1 MGIVDLS
8 PPALQAAVTRYQ
20 ELFARG
26 DVEAILKDFTD
37 DVQVRYGSFAPFTGK
52 AKLRELLQKRFATM
66 ENYELT
72 KRVEFIDPPR
82 YAASWTGS
90 WTDKA
95 TGSKM
100 EIFGL
105 EVLTVR
111 EGKFT
116 EWQASVSTWRSGEA
130 LQV

>member
-1 MGIVDLS
+1 MSIVDLS
-8 PPALQAAVTRYQ
+8 PSALQAAVTHHQ

-26 DVEAILKDFTD
+26 DVEAIVKDFAD
-37 DVQVRYGSFAPFTGK
+37 DVQVQYGSIAPFTGK
-52 AKLRELLQKRFATM
+52 AKLRQLLQRCFATM
-66 ENYELT
+66 ENYQPT
-72 KRVEFIDPPR
+72 KRVEFIDRPR
-82 YAASWTGS
+82 YAASWVGS

-95 TGSKM
+95 TGLKM

-111 EGKFT
+111 DGKFT
-116 EWQASVSTWRSGEA
+116 EWRAGVSTWRSGEA